1 MASQSPSR
9 LSQAGQPGD
18 EPPRKHRSTLLTV
31 CPFIL
36 GNEFCERLAYYGLS
50 TNLILYLTR
59 VMGEESGH
67 AALQVSL
74 FSGTCYLTPL
84 LGAWLADSMW
94 GRYKT
99 IMVFSLIYF
108 LGMLLLATTALVPAL
123 TPPPDLY
130 PTRLQNAAL
139 FTSLYIV
146 ALGTGG
152 IKPNV
157 SAFGADQFDMADP
170 QDRKEKTSF
179 FNWFYFFVNI
189 GSFIAVT
196 VIVWVQEN
204 VNWGVGFAIPAA
216 CMGLA
221 ILVFVAGSPMY
232 THVVPT
238 ESPITRVYNVVMSA
252 WREKR
257 RGGNV
262 SPDEYAED
270 GPDLSSPLLGNGAAH
285 SLLTGAI
292 GGRKA
297 PGGAGAPP
305 LHPVQSFAWLD
316 AATRTRVSPGGVAR
330 FTRRQVEEV
339 KLVLRMLPIFVT
351 TILYWTVYMQMGSF
365 FVVQGASMNRTMP
378 LPGGGTFTIPAASLA
393 IVNTL
398 GIVLLIPL
406 YDRVVIPLLR
416 RAGRPMTL
424 LRRIGWGMVVC
435 AGAMFAAASLE
446 AWRLRLYA
454 AHDVLPAAGAND
466 WGRVVNLSVWWQAPQ
481 YLLVGLSEVFTSIG
495 QLEFFY
501 DQAPDVMRS
510 CSMALQLLSVC
521 IGSYLSGG
529 LIYFAD
535 IITRRLDP
543 EGYGWLPKNLNKG
556 RLDLFLLCL
565 GGIMTLNCIIF
576 WRVAVKY
583 EYKTVEHVQRVTV
596 RERPPRP
603 VPGPRPPSAPL
614 ASPGTSAAHQILP
627 RLPRESPAPA
637 LYGRSVTFMPPS
649 PVMPA
654 VRR

>member
-1 MASQSPSR
+1 IRERMASQSPSR

-262 SPDEYAED
+262 SPDEYA
-270 GPDLSSPLLGNGAAH
+270 
-285 SLLTGAI
+285 
-292 GGRKA
+292 
-297 PGGAGAPP
+297 
-305 LHPVQSFAWLD
+305 SFAWLD

-351 TILYWTVYMQMGSF
+351 TILYWTMGSF

-583 EYKTVEHVQRVTV
+583 EYKTVEHVQRVT
-596 RERPPRP
+596 
-603 VPGPRPPSAPL
+603 
-614 ASPGTSAAHQILP
+614 ILP